1 MIGILGSGFGLYG
14 YLPAICQHY
23 PNSKVLL
30 KKSAKNKAYL
40 RPELKKYL
48 NRITWIEDTKEIIQ
62 KVELLVVSY
71 PPFEVKK
78 LSKLIVDSKT
88 IKRVIIEK
96 PVCES
101 PEKSIQFIN
110 QIENS
115 GKKIISSFLFV
126 YTDWINLMKSGEN
139 NKSIDWEIVNIN
151 SKDSWKW
158 NYKLGGGVLRFYGIH
173 IIAVCALFNCK
184 IQELSSNNSNN
195 FQAVFANNNFI
206 FNTHISYTENKPSF
220 TLNDNFKYLSPFGT
234 PSENILEDY
243 RVPYLVKLLED
254 LDGNYIFLN
263 KLLKDTISL
272 WREIEIFNSIK

>member
-14 YLPAICQHY
+14 YLPAICQYY

-30 KKSAKNKAYL
+30 KKSAKNKVCL
-40 RPELKKYL
+40 RPELKRYL

-78 LSKLIVDSKT
+78 LTKLIIDSKK

-96 PVCES
+96 PVCEN
-101 PEKSIQFIN
+101 PEASIQFIN
-110 QIENS
+110 LIENS
-115 GKKIISSFLFV
+115 GKKIISSFLFI
-126 YTDWINLMKSGEN
+126 YTDWFSVMKSGEN
-139 NKSIDWEIVNIN
+139 NSIEWKIVNVN
-151 SKDSWKW
+151 SKESWKW
-158 NYKLGGGVLRFYGIH
+158 NYNLGGGILRFYGIH
-173 IIAVCALFNCK
+173 IVAVLASLNCK
-184 IQELSSNNSNN
+184 IQELSSNNPNN
-195 FQAVFANNNFI
+195 FQAVFANSNFI
-206 FNTHISYTENKPSF
+206 FNTHICHIDNKPSF

-234 PSENILEDY
+234 SSENTLEDY

-254 LDGNYIFLN
+254 LDENYIFLN